1 MKATSTSQCD
11 RPLNTTALVRSNRR
25 TRSLTLSNSRWL
37 AYATAGIASGF
48 GLTSAAEG
56 EIHYSGLVNVKME
69 NSRSVT
75 LPLRGGAAHD
85 ASLHFSIFYSSSG
98 SLGGFWITGAELAS
112 ARVYRTNSFQILA
125 DIGNGSPVSIGPFTT
140 VGAFPQQIAWIQS
153 FYGRGYLGPNGGGF
167 IGFKFDIGRG
177 AEYGWARIKVSLN
190 PPLFFRYIIKD
201 YAWGDPGEP
210 IAAGQK
216 SSFDERVSVI
226 PGAGSLGLL
235 ALGAGGL
242 EAWRDARGQAPTGN

>member
-1 MKATSTSQCD
+1 MK
-11 RPLNTTALVRSNRR
+11 SNRR
-25 TRSLTLSNSRWL
+25 TQSLTLPNSRWL

-48 GLTSAAEG
+48 GLASAAEG

-69 NSRSVT
+69 GSKSVT

-98 SLGGFWITGAELAS
+98 SLGGFWITGAESAS
-112 ARVYRTNSFQILA
+112 ARVYRPNSHHILA
-125 DIGNGSPVSIGPFTT
+125 DIGNGSPVSTGPFTA
-140 VGAFPQQIAWIQS
+140 VASRLQPAWIQS
-153 FYGRGYLGPNGGGF
+153 FYGRGYFGPNGGGF

-177 AEYGWARIKVSLN
+177 AQYGWARIKVSLT

-216 SSFDERVSVI
+216 SSFDEKVSVI
-226 PGAGSLGLL
+226 PGTGSLGLL

-242 EAWRDARGQAPTGN
+242 EAWRDARGQAPTGNWPFN